1 MNLRTICGGL
11 GLLSMAWPAF
21 GQYGQQQYA
30 QYGQQ
35 QYAQHG
41 QQQYAPYAPMQPNSD
56 LRYPAGS
63 NAAMPVGYNL
73 ASDGLP
79 AAPMAPPA
87 APAAVP
93 ETTPTTG
100 DCASCNSCAT
110 GCCPKPCC
118 CSNMWEHETGIFAD
132 YLYLRPFGANVSHG
146 IQQNG
151 VGGLGTVPAGDVG
164 VVSPEFDNGYRF
176 GFEWALNCCSGIRAT
191 YTSYTT
197 SGSDVLP
204 AAGGIGGTA
213 ASLLLHPGTVTAA
226 STFSELDAN
235 LDIDFRMVDIDYS
248 VLISECESRAVNFNI
263 GVRYAHLRQDFEQ
276 IGVFSGA
283 TGEED
288 TTSRIRFDG
297 VGLRAGFDGQW
308 RLGGSRIA
316 AYGQGF
322 INVLFGE
329 FNSRYQQFNAT
340 TTTVEAASNWADD
353 RCVPILDYEVGL
365 RWTSCNGHWQA
376 STGYYTAF
384 WFNTVS
390 TGEFVQAV
398 QNNDFTH
405 VDKTIAFTG
414 LTTRV
419 EYRF

>member
-1 MNLRTICGGL
+1 MNLRMICGGL
-11 GLLSMAWPAF
+11 SLTLMAWPAF
-21 GQYGQQQYA
+21 GQYSQQQYA
-30 QYGQQ
+30 QYSQQ
-35 QYAQHG
+35 QYAQ
-41 QQQYAPYAPMQPNSD
+41 YAPASSSWGM
-56 LRYPAGS
+56 RYPGS
-63 NAAMPVGYNL
+63 NAAMPAAYNL
-73 ASDGLP
+73 ASDGVP
-79 AAPMAPPA
+79 AAPTAPPT
-87 APAAVP
+87 PPTVMP
-93 ETTPTTG
+93 ETAPVSG
-100 DCASCNSCAT
+100 DCACNSCPT
-110 GCCPKPCC
+110 SGCKPCC
-118 CSNMWEHETGIFAD
+118 CTNMWDHETGIFAE
-132 YLYLRPFGANVSHG
+132 YLYLRPFDANVSHG

-164 VVSPEFDNGYRF
+164 VVSPQFDNGYRF

-191 YTSYTT
+191 YSFYST
-197 SGSDVLP
+197 SGSDVLL
-204 AAGGIGGTA
+204 AAPGVGGTA

-226 STFSELDAN
+226 STFSELDATMN
-235 LDIDFRMVDIDYS
+235 MDFHIVDIDYS
-248 VLISECESRAVNFNI
+248 TLISECENRAVNFDI
-263 GVRYAHLRQDFEQ
+263 GVRYAHLRQDFDQ
-276 IGVFSGA
+276 VGIFTGA
-283 TGEED
+283 QGTED
-288 TTSRIRFDG
+288 TTTRIRFDG

-329 FNSRYQQFNAT
+329 FGSHYQQFNVT
-340 TTTVEAASNWADD
+340 TSTVEAASNWSDD

-365 RWTSCNGHWQA
+365 KWTSCNGHWQA

-390 TGEFVQAV
+390 TGDFVRAV

-414 LTTRV
+414 LTTRL

>member
-11 GLLSMAWPAF
+11 SLMMMASPAF
-21 GQYGQQQYA
+21 GQSSPQQYA
-30 QYGQQ
+30 QY
-35 QYAQHG
+35 
-41 QQQYAPYAPMQPNSD
+41 APAPSSWGV
-56 LRYPAGS
+56 RYPGMNS
-63 NAAMPVGYNL
+63 AMPAAYNL
-73 ASDGLP
+73 ASDGVP
-79 AAPMAPPA
+79 AVPTPPA
-87 APAAVP
+87 APPTVMP
-93 ETTPTTG
+93 ETAPVSG
-100 DCASCNSCAT
+100 DCACNSCPT
-110 GCCPKPCC
+110 SGCKPCC
-118 CSNMWEHETGIFAD
+118 CSNMWDHQSGFFAE
-132 YLYLRPFGANVSHG
+132 YMYLRPFGANVSQG

-164 VVSPEFDNGYRF
+164 VVSPEFDNGYRL
-176 GFEWALNCCSGIRAT
+176 GFEWALNCGSGIRAT
-191 YTSYTT
+191 YSFY
-197 SGSDVLP
+197 SSDGSDVLP
-204 AAGGIGGTA
+204 AAAGIGGTA
-213 ASLLLHPGTVTAA
+213 ASLLLHPGTLTAA
-226 STFSELDAN
+226 STFSELDAT
-235 LDIDFRMVDIDYS
+235 LAIDFRLVDIDYS
-248 VLISECESRAVNFNI
+248 VLISECENRAVNFDI

-329 FNSRYQQFNAT
+329 FNSHYQQFNAT
-340 TTTVEAASNWADD
+340 TTTVEAASNWSDD

-390 TGEFVQAV
+390 TGDFVRAV
-398 QNNDFTH
+398 QNNDFTN